1 MATQTITIPTGNYAT
16 GSFSGVTWKRWAFAA
31 GSRPQIDAA
40 FIPSGLVLGEPENE
54 TTERY
59 FASIVLRSDGSLTLN
74 FTTTNGNNPV
84 GNWDLTDQFE
94 TGGSFTLTQGQ
105 NSLTV
110 EMSDIGDSSEPY
122 AGNPTTSRAARQTF
136 YNIMADA
143 AASITLDDGAAVD
156 PNAAP
161 PKVTGVTA
169 TPQDG
174 GAAFSWNTALRADS
188 YEIDISDDNGSSWF
202 SATST
207 TTSYTATGLSNDVA
221 HLVRIRGV
229 NETPTPNVNGPY
241 SDNVSFTPTAPPVTI
256 TNVAVSGSTVT
267 LTPSRTLTSSDTVSV
282 SYTQSSTSSKILQD
296 AAGNEVADFGPEAL
310 TNNVGATKLTTPSAP
325 TLTIGDGQITVTF
338 TADANAAST
347 TLRYGTTS
355 GSLDTVV
362 ANFASGTTI
371 SPLTNGTTYYF
382 ALVSVGDGTTY
393 SNSDLGAEASATPLP
408 SADAPTA
415 VITAVATGD
424 EGTTV
429 QLGATIGA
437 GGTYDGNVTY
447 AWTVEGGT
455 TGLSDSTSATPT
467 WTRPAVTTD
476 TDYTIGL
483 TITVEGTGTNALNG
497 TSDTTVA
504 STVEAT
510 VSNVTT
516 DTTAPSFVSA
526 VLDAGGQNLVITFD
540 EALDTGSLP
549 GQAAFDILA
558 DGTRKSGATNA
569 TSHVVNAS
577 DNTQYLVFFTFA
589 ITSGAT
595 VTLEYTAPS
604 TNPLQDAAGNDVVSF
619 GPETVTTNWP
629 LPDADAP
636 TAVIDAVAA
645 GDEGDTVSL
654 TATIGNGGTYD
665 GDVEYSWTVEGGTT
679 GLSDATAAS
688 PTWTRPTVAS
698 DTDYTIG
705 LTITVR
711 GTGTNAAS
719 GTSDTTTATTVEA
732 TVNNVLPDADA
743 PSVTID
749 AVAAGDEGLTV
760 ALTATIAG
768 GTYDDLDYAWTVDD
782 ATTGLDDATIAS
794 PTWTRPAV
802 TSDTNYTIGLTVT
815 ARGTGTTAATGTSE
829 AQAATAIQATVNDVP
844 SDTTAPSPVSYELN
858 ADGDLLTITFDEALD
873 TNSNPASSAYNI
885 QETQP
890 SGTTRRKGGSNHRI
904 SGSTVLI
911 DFTTAIVYNSTLTFA
926 YTAPGTNPLQDA
938 AGNDVADIAA
948 TAVTTN
954 WPLPVADAP
963 AVTITAVA
971 AGNEGTTV
979 TLGATVTGG
988 TYDGSITYA
997 WTVSG
1002 GVLDDATLAAPTWTR
1017 PSVNADT
1024 DFDIDLTVSVEGT
1037 GTNARTGTSDSQA
1050 ATQIQATVNNILVT
1064 TVTANAGTDKT
1075 VDSGASVTIGGTDTI
1090 VNASGNTGIS
1100 WSVVSGTTIA
1110 IGTLLDD
1117 STIASPSFTGPTIA
1131 RGGDDLTI
1139 VLRKTVTNNSITNT
1153 DDVEITVNA
1162 PDPLPTPEAGTVT
1175 ITGDTTATNGDTVTL
1190 TASLGGTQTGTITYA
1205 WTGSEI
1211 TAASDKTATS
1221 VDVQRST
1228 TGNADVTLVIT
1239 ATGDGTTVESGTDT
1253 ARDTHRVVFSALP
1266 TAVSANAGADK
1277 TVDSGGSVTI
1287 GGADS
1292 ITNGVGAT
1300 TIRWTLRSG
1309 GAGSSLSD
1317 DTSANP
1323 TFTAPTIAAG
1333 GANRQFVY
1341 RKTVENNGETGTD
1354 DVTITVTAPAALPQP
1369 EAGSVTITASP
1380 SNPNAGADVTL
1391 TATLSGTRRGTITY
1405 QWGDAASGTAST
1417 AVITRATGGTRT
1429 ASVVITA
1436 TGDGSTVAAGT
1447 DTARDSITVTFRAV
1461 QTTDRDTIYFLG
1473 DTGDTPSFTLT
1484 EGKDQEFYLPGGGS
1498 VTDDPVGPTAILQFE
1513 WVAKRKKSPGDE
1525 KWGKFSDWAQ
1535 SARWGRDGNGVEYIY
1550 RLTATDDAPANPTPA
1565 DTTTDDYQMDGHVP
1579 TDWHGDPQEVTSDM
1593 PFQWISQRKSRN
1605 SLWEDFSGPVKFGG
1619 GDGQEGRG
1627 VEYIF
1632 TSTTDGAMITGN
1644 ANLPLASQ
1652 NYDVDA
1658 LRTPSGLVRGN
1669 QSYYDGT
1676 PTNLSAT
1683 RPYMHRFRRPVPGQP
1698 AQNAD
1703 IGDVVWLQEKGYLV
1717 IGESGAGE
1725 QTVYIRTRYPSAPSN
1740 ITTTTTQDGDDTHLP
1755 TGWSRTPLDID
1766 KDNPFEWV
1774 SKRIRQ
1780 QGEESWGK
1788 FSVPQLW
1795 AQLPGASPTLHS
1807 GQSEPPLLVGDE
1819 GDTWAELNDSGQ
1831 IIAVYTKYE
1840 SSWLRLSG
1848 NPDNSQWTK
1857 GNGTPTSNASAGTYY
1872 GDEENGNVWVRG
1884 SGRWHWIFDLDPS
1897 GTVKWRFGSGVPS
1910 SGLGNNDD
1918 RYLRWTNAVWYEK
1931 QSGSWREMD
1940 DLSGLPVFQ
1949 LPETE
1954 GGSAVRQIIKN
1965 TGSTAVNVAGTDDIK
1980 LQLSD
1985 GGFVTLDT
1993 TTVGQVF
2000 AAFGYPTSSIG
2011 SEGATFVLEQ
2021 AATEAQIGVPAQSQA
2036 IVEVWHKTAPLT
2048 WSMAGNHPAFA
2059 DWYCGVGPPAD
2070 FNFENWFD
2078 EDGTYWLEEGAG
2090 RVWSRISGIWY
2101 WIYDLSSDGRA
2112 LVYASDG
2119 PPADSRGE
2127 IGDRAV
2133 DLSTPDDEK
2142 NIINLDMYE
2151 KATSGWRGVGKFA
2164 GRPAVKAPLEIESVT
2179 FISAT
2184 FTRLSDGRDPGT
2196 TLTFVLDIYPDP
2208 NPRWPKPTRYLTSF
2222 LHDNGNVRT
2231 PVAATKVSGHENRWQ
2246 FSFSTRVGGSGGFI
2260 TVATTYTITPQIRSP
2275 QADFNVYVSG
2285 PSTIIGSMSLDTSTL
2300 AVTFTPN
2307 VAANVSAPPSYY
2319 REPASSG
2326 VRPAPSNVRIEI
2338 PNEVVRYGDVTFD
2351 SPSGSATD
2359 TLGGTVLLVGY
2370 HVQFKKRAD
2379 SWGAMVIRLGIDTPR
2394 PFRLG
2399 PLDSNSRYDVR
2410 IRSVFS
2416 DNGISTWA
2424 PGAFNTGAARTPGVR
2439 LPPTGSADYPPPT
2452 SVSADSVSGRPR
2464 TVEVTWNAPSGGTT
2478 PSGGSTAL
2486 DSYEVQLKR
2495 ETDTWESR
2503 VHFSTVPDF
2512 LPSFRIGQLHP
2523 EVNYELR
2530 MRSVFANG
2538 GRSVWVEDSFSLDAP
2553 PAEGTDGADNAD
2565 GTYPPPTS
2573 MTARPR
2579 GLFIDLNWQPP
2590 RGGYAGGKE
2599 QSVNGYEGQIKTSAQ
2614 SWSQADVITVG
2625 ADIKRPVATGP
2636 GTASTTYNYRLRAI
2650 YEDGGVS
2657 NWTTATAAT
2666 GAA

>member
-40 FIPSGLVLGEPENE
+40 FIPSGLVLGEPDNE

-105 NSLTV
+105 NSVTV

-169 TPQDG
+169 TANDG
-174 GAAFSWNTALRADS
+174 GAVFNWDTAARANTYD
-188 YEIDISDDNGSSWF
+188 IDISDDGGTNWIGAS
-202 SATST
+202 ST
-207 TTSYTATGLSNDVA
+207 TNSYTAAGLTNGTEHQVRVRGINTDATPDAEGAWSDV
-221 HLVRIRGV
+221 V
-229 NETPTPNVNGPY
+229 T
-241 SDNVSFTPTAPPVTI
+241 FTPTEPPVTI

-325 TLTIGDGQITVTF
+325 TLAIGDGQITVTF

-355 GSLDTVV
+355 GSLNTVV

-415 VITAVATGD
+415 VITAVATGN

-437 GGTYDGNVTY
+437 GGTYDGTVTY

-483 TITVEGTGTNALNG
+483 TITVEGTGTNARSG

-510 VSNVTT
+510 VEDVPT

-558 DGTRKSGATNA
+558 DGTRKSGSTSA

-654 TATIGNGGTYD
+654 TATIGNGGSYD

-890 SGTTRRKGGSNHRI
+890 SGTTRRKGGANHRI
-904 SGSTVLI
+904 AGSTVLI
-911 DFTTAIVYNSTLTFA
+911 DFTTPIVYNSTLTFA

-938 AGNDVADIAA
+938 AGNDVADITA
-948 TAVTTN
+948 TAVTTD

-1050 ATQIQATVNNILVT
+1050 ATQVQATVNNILVT

-1090 VNASGNTGIS
+1090 VNASGNTDIS

-1175 ITGDTTATNGDTVTL
+1175 ITGDTTANNGDTVTL

-1205 WTGSEI
+1205 WTGSDI
-1211 TAASDKTATS
+1211 TTASDKTATS

-1228 TGNADVTLVIT
+1228 DGNADVSLVIT

-1253 ARDTHRVVFSALP
+1253 ATDTHRVVFSALP
-1266 TAVSANAGADK
+1266 TSVSANAGADK

-1287 GGADS
+1287 GGTDS

-1300 TIRWTLRSG
+1300 TIGWTLRSG

-1317 DTSANP
+1317 ATSASP
-1323 TFTAPTIAAG
+1323 TFTAPTIAPG
-1333 GANRQFVY
+1333 GANREFVY

-1513 WVAKRKKSPGDE
+1513 WVAKRKKSPGDD

-1535 SARWGRDGNGVEYIY
+1535 SARWGRDGNGIEYIY
-1550 RLTATDDAPANPTPA
+1550 RLTATDSAPGNPTPA
-1565 DTTTDDYQMDGHVP
+1565 DTTTDAYQLDGHVP
-1579 TDWHGDPQEVTSDM
+1579 TGWHGDPQEITSAM
-1593 PFQWISQRKSRN
+1593 PFQWISQRKSSN
-1605 SLWEDFSGPVKFGG
+1605 SLWGDFSGPVKFGG

-1632 TSTTDGAMITGN
+1632 TATTNGAMITGN
-1644 ANLPLASQ
+1644 ANLPLATQ

-1658 LRTPSGLVRGN
+1658 LRTPAGLVRGT
-1669 QSYYDGT
+1669 QAYYDGT
-1676 PTNLSAT
+1676 PTNLSVS
-1683 RPYMHRFRRPVPGQP
+1683 RPYLHRFRRPVPGQP
-1698 AQNAD
+1698 DQNDD
-1703 IGDVVWLQEKGYLV
+1703 IGEVVWLQEKGYLA

-1740 ITTTTTQDGDDTHLP
+1740 ITTTTTQDGNDTHVP
-1755 TGWSRTPLDID
+1755 SGWSRTPLDID

-1774 SKRIRQ
+1774 AKRTKS
-1780 QGEESWGK
+1780 QGEQSWSK
-1788 FSVPQLW
+1788 FSAPQLW
-1795 AQLPGASPTLHS
+1795 AQLPGASPTLYS
-1807 GQSEPPLLVGDE
+1807 GQSKPPLLIGDE
-1819 GDTWAELNDSGQ
+1819 GDTWGELNEVGQ
-1831 IIAVYTKYE
+1831 FIGVYTKYE
-1840 SSWLRLSG
+1840 SAWIRLSG

-1918 RYLRWTNAVWYEK
+1918 RYLRWSNAVWYEK
-1931 QSGSWREMD
+1931 QSGSWVEMD

-1949 LPETE
+1949 VPETE
-1954 GGSAVRQIIKN
+1954 GGTAVRQIVKN
-1965 TGSTAVNVAGTDDIK
+1965 TGSTAANVAGTDDIRI
-1980 LQLSD
+1980 QMSD
-1985 GGFVTLDT
+1985 GGFATLDT
-1993 TTVGQVF
+1993 STVGELF
-2000 AAFGYPTSSIG
+2000 ANSEYPSPSIG
-2011 SEGATFVLEQ
+2011 SEGATFALTQ
-2021 AATEAQIGVPAQSQA
+2021 NDPNTTPPQPL
-2036 IVEVWHKTAPLT
+2036 IVQLWHKVSPASWGLVG
-2048 WSMAGNHPAFA
+2048 AHPGFA
-2059 DWYCGVGPPAD
+2059 DWYGGVGPPAD
-2070 FNFENWFD
+2070 TQFAVDID
-2078 EDGTYWLEEGAG
+2078 EDGVFWLESGEG
-2090 RVWSRISGIWY
+2090 RVWARIDGIWH
-2101 WIYDLSSDGRA
+2101 WIFDLSSGGRHNT
-2112 LVYASDG
+2112 YAVMGAPSNSDG
-2119 PPADSRGE
+2119 E
-2127 IGDRAV
+2127 VGDRV
-2133 DLSTPDDEK
+2133 LDIQKESTGILAPLT
-2142 NIINLDMYE
+2142 IYE
-2151 KATSGWRGVGKFA
+2151 KGTSGWKEMHRLGGNEAVLAPQSVRGWAEGDPQNEFPA
-2164 GRPAVKAPLEIESVT
+2164 GQQLFIDRSGNAQGFKTEIDAFPSLDLRYPRPSGYRVSL
-2179 FISAT
+2179 AT
-2184 FTRLSDGRDPGT
+2184 TPSNTNVAYGDGQR
-2196 TLTFVLDIYPDP
+2196 
-2208 NPRWPKPTRYLTSF
+2208 
-2222 LHDNGNVRT
+2222 
-2231 PVAATKVSGHENRWQ
+2231 VSGHDNRWQ
-2246 FSFSTRVGGSGGFI
+2246 FNAVIAGYDMTHSIFSVYLYPYTDNPNALGNLGRVYGAGVKIYDVPRQGNGNPVPINALGSTPVQYTDIPTGGTRPSPTNLVASASTKAPRYLTVDWTNPAGGAQDSSGNSLSLVAYEAQWKKSSASWGSQLVVRVGLDTLRPIAVGPGDNASSYDVRMRAVYDDRGKSGWSTAVRATTGGMRVPGVESSGGNTI
-2260 TVATTYTITPQIRSP
+2260 TNLTATT
-2275 QADFNVYVSG
+2275 V
-2285 PSTIIGSMSLDTSTL
+2285 
-2300 AVTFTPN
+2300 
-2307 VAANVSAPPSYY
+2307 VSAPLY
-2319 REPASSG
+2319 
-2326 VRPAPSNVRIEI
+2326 I
-2338 PNEVVRYGDVTFD
+2338 DVNWTP
-2351 SPSGSATD
+2351 PSGT
-2359 TLGGTVLLVGY
+2359 
-2370 HVQFKKRAD
+2370 
-2379 SWGAMVIRLGIDTPR
+2379 
-2394 PFRLG
+2394 
-2399 PLDSNSRYDVR
+2399 
-2410 IRSVFS
+2410 
-2416 DNGISTWA
+2416 IS
-2424 PGAFNTGAARTPGVR
+2424 
-2439 LPPTGSADYPPPT
+2439 
-2452 SVSADSVSGRPR
+2452 
-2464 TVEVTWNAPSGGTT
+2464 
-2478 PSGGSTAL
+2478 
-2486 DSYEVQLKR
+2486 
-2495 ETDTWESR
+2495 
-2503 VHFSTVPDF
+2503 
-2512 LPSFRIGQLHP
+2512 
-2523 EVNYELR
+2523 
-2530 MRSVFANG
+2530 
-2538 GRSVWVEDSFSLDAP
+2538 
-2553 PAEGTDGADNAD
+2553 
-2565 GTYPPPTS
+2565 
-2573 MTARPR
+2573 
-2579 GLFIDLNWQPP
+2579 
-2590 RGGYAGGKE
+2590 
-2599 QSVNGYEGQIKTSAQ
+2599 GYEGQIKLSSDEWGASEVLHAPSNVPRPVRTGPWEYDTEYDFRLRPVFSNGNRPEWVEVSETTGQDPAEGSTGTDATFGIYPPISLLLVAKDGLFFRVGWIPPRQ
-2614 SWSQADVITVG
+2614 GYSRIDGVGAARALTGYEGQVKLSTQNWSDVSILSTPADVARPVTVG
-2625 ADIKRPVATGP
+2625 PGVANTSYDIRI
-2636 GTASTTYNYRLRAI
+2636 RAV

-2657 NWTTATAAT
+2657 VWKERSATTETA
-2666 GAA
+2666 

>member
-40 FIPSGLVLGEPENE
+40 FIPSGLVLGEPDNE

-105 NSLTV
+105 NSVTV

-188 YEIDISDDNGSSWF
+188 YEIDISDDNGSSWV

-310 TNNVGATKLTTPSAP
+310 TNNVGPTKLTTPSAP
-325 TLTIGDGQITVTF
+325 TLAIGDGQITVTF

-437 GGTYDGNVTY
+437 GGTYDGTITY

-1380 SNPNAGADVTL
+1380 SNPNAGVDVTL

-1579 TDWHGDPQEVTSDM
+1579 TDWHGDPQEVTLAM

-1605 SLWEDFSGPVKFGG
+1605 SLWEDFSDPVKFGG

-1788 FSVPQLW
+1788 FSAPQLW
-1795 AQLPGASPTLHS
+1795 AQVPGAGPTLYS
-1807 GQSEPPLLVGDE
+1807 GQSDPPLLVGDE
-1819 GDTWAELNDSGQ
+1819 GDTWARLNDTGS
-1831 IIAVYTKYE
+1831 IIGVFTKYQGA
-1840 SSWLRLSG
+1840 WLRLSG
-1848 NPDNSQWTK
+1848 NPDSSQWSK
-1857 GNGTPTSNASAGTYY
+1857 GNGTPTANASKGAWY
-1872 GDEENGNVWVRG
+1872 GDESNANVWVRG
-1884 SGRWHWIFDLDPS
+1884 DGRWHWIFDLDTT
-1897 GTVKWRFGSGVPS
+1897 GQVKWRFGSGVPS
-1910 SGLGNNDD
+1910 SSLGNNDD

-1931 QSGSWREMD
+1931 QSGSWVEMD
-1940 DLSGLPVFQ
+1940 DLSGLPV
-1949 LPETE
+1949 PGTVDTETIKDEVIVELETPTAEFIPPSNIKTLATSPASDDLVITMNDGTRAVLDTSSPGAITSGAEYPAQRQGNE
-1954 GGSAVRQIIKN
+1954 GDVFLLTQDGTSETAITQVLVKITPANWRVLSGHPDLCWWHLSATPPADRFSHDGNWWLEIGIGRVWGKIEGIWYLINDLGSAGRHHVH
-1965 TGSTAVNVAGTDDIK
+1965 GSQN
-1980 LQLSD
+1980 
-1985 GGFVTLDT
+1985 LDT
-1993 TTVGQVF
+1993 TLPPDSEGELTDRWYVVTTGELFEKGSTGWTSLGDLTGGTQSVGAPPVPGTPRITAFNVTRTQSSRGVTTQVF
-2000 AAFGYPTSSIG
+2000 EHDDSNARLVVEFDIGDQKDLPKTWEIWNVVDPGATIGSLAFGLQVDSISSTDTTIDRDSG
-2011 SEGATFVLEQ
+2011 VISIDMLAGRTQDLGVGGGAHCRVV
-2021 AATEAQIGVPAQSQA
+2021 ARGANRG
-2036 IVEVWHKTAPLT
+2036 
-2048 WSMAGNHPAFA
+2048 AFA
-2059 DWYCGVGPPAD
+2059 GLRTVSAGGV
-2070 FNFENWFD
+2070 NW
-2078 EDGTYWLEEGAG
+2078 DG
-2090 RVWSRISGIWY
+2090 
-2101 WIYDLSSDGRA
+2101 SS
-2112 LVYASDG
+2112 VVNSQ
-2119 PPADSRGE
+2119 
-2127 IGDRAV
+2127 
-2133 DLSTPDDEK
+2133 
-2142 NIINLDMYE
+2142 
-2151 KATSGWRGVGKFA
+2151 GV
-2164 GRPAVKAPLEIESVT
+2164 SV
-2179 FISAT
+2179 
-2184 FTRLSDGRDPGT
+2184 
-2196 TLTFVLDIYPDP
+2196 P
-2208 NPRWPKPTRYLTSF
+2208 NQ
-2222 LHDNGNVRT
+2222 GN
-2231 PVAATKVSGHENRWQ
+2231 
-2246 FSFSTRVGGSGGFI
+2246 
-2260 TVATTYTITPQIRSP
+2260 
-2275 QADFNVYVSG
+2275 YVS
-2285 PSTIIGSMSLDTSTL
+2285 
-2300 AVTFTPN
+2300 
-2307 VAANVSAPPSYY
+2307 
-2319 REPASSG
+2319 
-2326 VRPAPSNVRIEI
+2326 PSNVRFSPISGRPRFVSIDWTTPTGSYQIVNAQNADVELERYEYRI
-2338 PNEVVRYGDVTFD
+2338 KRFTETLSDDLHPVVKVSAHASRPITVGPLNYGTRYQLTLWAVYLNRGRSFPVIINNIL
-2351 SPSGSATD
+2351 SGSRPEFGDGGSNNDDITNLSATVSGRYASVTWTKPNSVTTFEGQIKKAAESWTAAEVISQPASI
-2359 TLGGTVLLVGY
+2359 TLPV
-2370 HVQFKKRAD
+2370 
-2379 SWGAMVIRLGIDTPR
+2379 
-2394 PFRLG
+2394 RLG
-2399 PLDSNSRYDVR
+2399 PGDYGVSYDVR
-2410 IRSVFS
+2410 IRAVYGGAIKSNWVEVS
-2416 DNGISTWA
+2416 YTLDAA
-2424 PGAFNTGAARTPGVR
+2424 PVSGSYNPIVNLSAARDEVNTRNIRVNWID
-2439 LPPTGSADYPPPT
+2439 PPT
-2452 SVSADSVSGRPR
+2452 
-2464 TVEVTWNAPSGGTT
+2464 
-2478 PSGGSTAL
+2478 
-2486 DSYEVQLKR
+2486 
-2495 ETDTWESR
+2495 
-2503 VHFSTVPDF
+2503 
-2512 LPSFRIGQLHP
+2512 
-2523 EVNYELR
+2523 
-2530 MRSVFANG
+2530 
-2538 GRSVWVEDSFSLDAP
+2538 DSFG
-2553 PAEGTDGADNAD
+2553 EDGQKVHV
-2565 GTYPPPTS
+2565 TQ
-2573 MTARPR
+2573 
-2579 GLFIDLNWQPP
+2579 W
-2590 RGGYAGGKE
+2590 
-2599 QSVNGYEGQIKTSAQ
+2599 EGQIKLSSEAWSA
-2614 SWSQADVITVG
+2614 ADVLS
-2625 ADIKRPVATGP
+2625 AEANLPRPVIIGP
-2636 GTASTTYNYRLRAI
+2636 GAANSTYNIRLRAV
-2650 YEDGGVS
+2650 YSDGGRSDWQTVS
-2657 NWTTATAAT
+2657 EST
-2666 GAA
+2666 GA